1 MFVIETVFI
10 SEQIKRYRVGALLE
24 INNKFNS
31 KLIYKKKREF
41 AVLVLHFGKFHNH
54 TMALKN
60 TVAG

>member
-31 KLIYKKKREF
+31 KLIFLKKKF

>member
-1 MFVIETVFI
+1 MFVIETTFI

-31 KLIYKKKREF
+31 KLNFFKKTF

-60 TVAG
+60 TLAG